1 MVFGVCNPDAEEDMV
16 CGADPGAAVEVSG
29 VEAALLSPPWLSSPA
44 GVTLRFFNLRLL
56 LVLLFAS
63 SLCASAMASAGGNRI
78 RGDGFAA
85 SSGGFKGAM

>member
-44 GVTLRFFNLRLL
+44 GVTLRFFHLRLTL
-56 LVLLFAS
+56 GRLPSVI
-63 SLCASAMASAGGNRI
+63 SAMASTGGNGI
-78 RGDGFAA
+78 RGGGFSA